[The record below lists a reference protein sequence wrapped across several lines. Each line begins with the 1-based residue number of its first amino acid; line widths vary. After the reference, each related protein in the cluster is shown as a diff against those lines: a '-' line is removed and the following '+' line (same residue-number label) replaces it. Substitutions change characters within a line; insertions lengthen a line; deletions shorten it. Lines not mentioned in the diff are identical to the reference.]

1 MKNAKKYLSALLALA
16 VAAPTFT
23 GCDNGLDEYPSDAQ
37 IPAPSDKFTTE
48 IQFVSRP
55 ITKPCTTISS
65 RRSTAGT
72 ARG

>member
-48 IQFVSRP
+48 IQFVSRLHD
-55 ITKPCTTISS
+55 
-65 RRSTAGT
+65 A
-72 ARG
+72 AL